1 MNKDINF
8 GGIVNGIISGVISI
22 IIIDMGSV
30 LIINKVDGSS
40 IVGLL
45 IIILGFL
52 LLYFSFYALQIKENQ
67 DDIID
72 LKEEINKIKQDE
84 SYKEKLLNRLR
95 DIIMLNNIKKEKMNK
110 EGRVTSSDILEII
123 KIIIALIVGYII
135 IKALLSAA

>member
-22 IIIDMGSV
+22 IIIDIGSV

-95 DIIMLNNIKKEKMNK
+95 DIIMLNNMKKEKMNK